1 MKKGICH
8 SSGPGLMLSVHLF
21 LCFHSI
27 RSNIYRRNINRRCVL
42 TPFLSNVCWNWTR
55 PAHTEKKIWSS
66 SSNTKK
72 RARDGVK
79 KLKRYAAQH
88 TLLNMSAHTAIAGP
102 FANRNYKWGRPPNRF
117 DVSQCAF
124 AHRLTVDKMTF

>member
-1 MKKGICH
+1 
-8 SSGPGLMLSVHLF
+8 MLSVHLF

-88 TLLNMSAHTAIAGP
+88 TLLNMSAHSHRRTLCESELQMGP
-102 FANRNYKWGRPPNRF
+102 ATEPIRCFSMCIRTPINSRQNDFLKSF
-117 DVSQCAF
+117 C
-124 AHRLTVDKMTF
+124 